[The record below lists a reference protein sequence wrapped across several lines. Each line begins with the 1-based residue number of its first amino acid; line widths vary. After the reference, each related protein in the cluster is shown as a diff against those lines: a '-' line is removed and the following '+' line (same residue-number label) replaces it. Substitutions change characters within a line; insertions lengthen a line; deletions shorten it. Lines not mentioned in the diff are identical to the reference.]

1 MPQANYP
8 AKINRA
14 NTEIVLTHNN
24 NINGKYVFGSLKWN
38 AAMPMLIQR
47 WWYLYYG
54 EMSWNKMKQKCAY
67 VHYIVME
74 VFFKPF
80 QMRTNWWRNFL
91 ENSSICN
98 SNLWI
103 QKCRGVKILSC
114 PYLRCKNHYSKEN
127 NVVMCLSKGININ
140 FKTWMVLLRVDDSI
154 IYQIVFGSVSINQYF
169 IWFSSRENI
178 YNNNWRIFLQEK
190 IIRL

>member
-1 MPQANYP
+1 M
-8 AKINRA
+8 IF
-14 NTEIVLTHNN
+14 VLWRN
-24 NINGKYVFGSLKWN
+24 V
-38 AAMPMLIQR
+38 
-47 WWYLYYG
+47 
-54 EMSWNKMKQKCAY
+54 MKQNETEMCLCSLYCHGSFFQTISNAY
-67 VHYIVME
+67 KLMKKFSWKLV
-74 VFFKPF
+74 
-80 QMRTNWWRNFL
+80 
-91 ENSSICN
+91 ICN

-169 IWFSSRENI
+169 IWFSFRENI